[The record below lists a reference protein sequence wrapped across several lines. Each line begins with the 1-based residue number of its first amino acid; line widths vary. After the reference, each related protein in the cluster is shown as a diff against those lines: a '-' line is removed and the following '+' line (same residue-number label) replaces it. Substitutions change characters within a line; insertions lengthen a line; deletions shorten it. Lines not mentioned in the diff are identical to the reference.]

1 MSGNFRSIFQR
12 TEIKFLITNE
22 QKEKLMQ
29 LFEGK
34 MTEDKYGKSTIC
46 NIYYD
51 TDSYLLIRRSIEKPL
66 YKEKLRL
73 RSYGTPNDDSTV
85 FIELKK
91 KYDSV
96 VYKRRIS
103 TSLSKAESYL
113 SAENKHSNTQIGKE
127 IDYMFTRYEGLSP
140 KVFIS
145 YEREAFYS
153 VDDPDLR
160 MTFDTNILWR
170 TTDLSLK
177 KGVYGTSLLPSDR
190 VLLEVK
196 SAKNLPLWLTSFLS
210 ENRIFKTSFSKY
222 GNVYATKIAQNLAK

>member
-22 QKEKLMQ
+22 QKEKLMK
-29 LFEGK
+29 LFEEK

-73 RSYGTPNDDSTV
+73 RSYGTPNNDSTV

-103 TSLSKAESYL
+103 TSLSEAESYL

-127 IDYMFTRYEGLSP
+127 INYMFARYEGLSP

-177 KGVYGTSLLPSDR
+177 NGVYGTSLLPNDR

-222 GNVYATKIAQNLAK
+222 GNVYVAKIAQNLAK